1 MKRNTKKLLSFFL
14 LIGIFATASFAATQ
28 TINSS
33 PLISNWGLDRIDQRL
48 RPLSGTYNYTNT
60 GAGVNV
66 YVLDNGI
73 NISHQEFGGRA
84 IHAYNATLDGGGL
97 FSPCDDHGTHV
108 AGIIGGANYGVAK
121 QATLYSVRTAT
132 CGIAIAND
140 IDDSIIRGLRWVRQN
155 HVKPA
160 VVNLSLAKYLIYN
173 GDFFISER
181 QQTIEAEIDALI
193 DEGVTVVAG
202 AGNAAVDASLF
213 SPARIPRVI
222 TVSASTINDQ
232 KLSWSAYGPAVDITA
247 PGDLIISASNAS
259 VTATAVKSGT
269 SMSTAFV
276 SGAVA
281 KYLQSNPTA
290 TPAQVSQYIY
300 NNATWAFIPDPGD
313 GTPDHF
319 LFDNL

>member
-1 MKRNTKKLLSFFL
+1 MERNTKNLLYL
-14 LIGIFATASFAATQ
+14 LLVVGMLVQANLAATQ

-48 RPLSGTYNYTNT
+48 RPLNGTYNYTNT

-132 CGIAIAND
+132 CGTLTAKQ
-140 IDDSIIRGLRWVRQN
+140 IDESIIRGLNWVLLN
-155 HVKPA
+155 HTKPA
-160 VVNLSLAKYLIYN
+160 VVNLSFAKYLLYN
-173 GDFFISER
+173 GNVYVSDEQEI
-181 QQTIEAEIDALI
+181 IEAQINALI
-193 DEGVTVVAG
+193 DQGVTVVAG
-202 AGNAAVDASLF
+202 AGNYSDDASLF

-222 TVSASTINDQ
+222 TVSASTMNDQ
-232 KLSWSAYGPAVDITA
+232 KLSWSAYGSAVDITA

-259 VTATAVKSGT
+259 TTATAVKSGT

-276 SGAVA
+276 TGSVA
-281 KYLQSNPTA
+281 KYLQSNPMA

-300 NNATWAFIPDPGD
+300 NNATWALIPDPGD
-313 GTPDHF
+313 GTPDHL
-319 LFDNL
+319 LFDIL